1 MRNHKDLIS
10 CLTFICIFIGW
21 GTLFSLKY
29 FGLALFKAILLDC
42 PFAGTSIISGVG
54 IYLGSTLAC
63 YLSWLVLK
71 KKLADKF
78 WPYIVLGFLASLLS
92 LVFSFAISSLLKGL
106 SFLSLEAFA
115 ASLILPFLFTLLFLV
130 LFQFGLLP
138 LVTGMIS
145 AITYYLIK
153 RCTKL

>member
-10 CLTFICIFIGW
+10 CLTFICIFIGL
-21 GTLFSLKY
+21 GTLLSLKY
-29 FGLALFKAILLDC
+29 FGLVFFKQILFDF
-42 PFAGTSIISGVG
+42 PFAATNIISGVG

-71 KKLADKF
+71 EKLADKF
-78 WPYIVLGFLASLLS
+78 WPYIVLGFLAALLS
-92 LVFSFAISSLLKGL
+92 LLFSFAISSLLKGL
-106 SFLSLEAFA
+106 PFLSLEAFA
-115 ASLILPFLFTLLFLV
+115 ASLILSFLFTLMSFV
-130 LFQFGLLP
+130 FIQPGILP

-145 AITYYLIK
+145 AIIYYWIK